1 MASRQYATFEV
12 DDQLFGVEVDTVQE
26 VLSYNEY
33 TPVPLAP
40 PAVGGLFNLRGQ
52 VIAAVDLRVQ
62 LGLARQA
69 LEGPVMNVILRGDD
83 EPVSLLVDRIGE
95 VVDLDDDDVRAAA
108 GHAQRPDPGA
118 GGRHLQA
125 GRPADARPRRP
136 PGRRHVPSHHLM
148 YSLVSAPVLG
158 FDLTRLGGGSATAEV
173 LLRALRLAVGD
184 LPVLAER
191 LPDEDVRGPAVGRGG
206 ERAPGGC
213 PRSRA

>member
-12 DDQLFGVEVDTVQE
+12 ADQLFGVEVHTVQE

-69 LEGPVMNVILRGDD
+69 MTGPVMNVILRGDG

-95 VVDLDDDDVRAAA
+95 VVDLDDEAFEGPPDTLSGPTRDLVTGTFKMDGRLMLALDVNQAVDTYRA
-108 GHAQRPDPGA
+108 
-118 GGRHLQA
+118 
-125 GRPADARPRRP
+125 
-136 PGRRHVPSHHLM
+136 
-148 YSLVSAPVLG
+148 
-158 FDLTRLGGGSATAEV
+158 TT
-173 LLRALRLAVGD
+173 
-184 LPVLAER
+184 
-191 LPDEDVRGPAVGRGG
+191 
-206 ERAPGGC
+206 
-213 PRSRA
+213 

>member
-12 DDQLFGVEVDTVQE
+12 ANQFFGVEVDTVQE

-69 LEGPVMNVILRGDD
+69 LEGPVMNVILRGSGDG

-95 VVDLDDDDVRAAA
+95 VVDLDDDTFEPPPDTLSGPTRELVVGTFKLDGRLMLALDVNQAVDTYRA
-108 GHAQRPDPGA
+108 
-118 GGRHLQA
+118 
-125 GRPADARPRRP
+125 
-136 PGRRHVPSHHLM
+136 
-148 YSLVSAPVLG
+148 
-158 FDLTRLGGGSATAEV
+158 TT
-173 LLRALRLAVGD
+173 
-184 LPVLAER
+184 
-191 LPDEDVRGPAVGRGG
+191 
-206 ERAPGGC
+206 
-213 PRSRA
+213 

>member
-1 MASRQYATFEV
+1 MASRQFATFEV

-69 LEGPVMNVILRGDD
+69 LQGPVMNVILRGNG

-95 VVDLDDDDVRAAA
+95 VVDLEDESFEPP
-108 GHAQRPDPGA
+108 PD
-118 GGRHLQA
+118 
-125 GRPADARPRRP
+125 
-136 PGRRHVPSHHLM
+136 
-148 YSLVSAPVLG
+148 
-158 FDLTRLGGGSATAEV
+158 TLGGPTRELVVGTFKLDGRLMLALDVDQAVDTYRATT
-173 LLRALRLAVGD
+173 
-184 LPVLAER
+184 
-191 LPDEDVRGPAVGRGG
+191 
-206 ERAPGGC
+206 
-213 PRSRA
+213 